1 MDYQELDEEERLR
14 RKADVIKRRTMNKN
28 SRLFMVGMS
37 IFEIIVTLAIII
49 VLFLLLA
56 VIVFRLF
63 KATGPAAQ
71 IVFEVLSIIIFIGG
85 MVLGFFIYKAFAK
98 WVIKK
103 FNLYEKINKDVLEHY
118 KSKEEQ
124 KKVIDEL
131 RR

>member
-1 MDYQELDEEERLR
+1 
-14 RKADVIKRRTMNKN
+14 
-28 SRLFMVGMS
+28 MVGMS

-49 VLFLLLA
+49 VLFLALA
-56 VIVFRLF
+56 FVMFRLF

-85 MVLGFFIYKAFAK
+85 MVLGFFVYKAFAK

-103 FNLYEKINKDVLEHY
+103 YNLYEKINKDVLEHY

>member
-1 MDYQELDEEERLR
+1 MDYQELDEEEKAR
-14 RKADVIKRRTMNKN
+14 RKADVIKRRKLNKN

-49 VLFLLLA
+49 VLFLALA
-56 VIVFRLF
+56 FVMFRLF
-63 KATGPAAQ
+63 KATGPVAQ

-85 MVLGFFIYKAFAK
+85 MVLGFFVYKAFAK

-103 FNLYEKINKDVLEHY
+103 YNLYEKINKDVLEHY

>member
-1 MDYQELDEEERLR
+1 MDYQELDEEEKAR
-14 RKADVIKRRTMNKN
+14 RKADVIKRRKLNKN

-49 VLFLLLA
+49 VLFLALA
-56 VIVFRLF
+56 FVMFRLF

-85 MVLGFFIYKAFAK
+85 MVLGFFVYKAFAK

-103 FNLYEKINKDVLEHY
+103 YNLYEKINKDVLEHY